1 MNSIIAYTFW
11 SPICEPC
18 KLIKPSLEALKEDF
32 DSVHWVSVNI
42 RADTEQF
49 ASKFGVDRV
58 PTMVVVVDGNVVGK
72 VTGTSMSE
80 YYRILRQA
88 TR

>member
-1 MNSIIAYTFW
+1 MNSVTAYTFW

-18 KLIKPSLEALKEDF
+18 KVIKPSLEALKEDF

-42 RADTEQF
+42 RGDAEGL
-49 ASKFGVDRV
+49 AARFGVTHV
-58 PTMVVVVDGNVVGK
+58 PTMVVTVNDQVIGKVVG
-72 VTGTSMSE
+72 TAMAE